1 MKKFE
6 WVDHPADTGFKAYGN
21 DLEEAFENAALA
33 LSNIIADVEKV
44 EAEEEMNISLT
55 SEDLEALLYDW
66 IDHFIYLFDA
76 KSFIASKFKVEKI
89 SKTNKDYQLEAKAWG
104 EKYDSE
110 KHGQGTEVKAM
121 TYHMMDIKDGPDQ
134 SYVRAVVDI

>member
-6 WVDHPADTGFKAYGN
+6 WVEHPADTGFKAYGD

-33 LSNIIADVEKV
+33 LSEIIADTEKI
-44 EAEEEMNISLT
+44 EAKKEMEISLS

-66 IDHFIYLFDA
+66 IDHFIYLYDA
-76 KSFIASKFKVEKI
+76 KSFIYSKFRVKNI
-89 SKTNKDYQLEAKAWG
+89 SETDKGYKLEAKAWG

-110 KHGQGTEVKAM
+110 KHGDGTEVKAM
-121 TYHMMDIKDGPDQ
+121 TYHMMEIRDEPNQ